1 MTPFNKFQAIPPP
14 LGFEE
19 FFAKVEEDELVLGQ
33 KTLEIIFWGRFFVMA
48 N

>member
-19 FFAKVEEDELVLGQ
+19 FFAKVEEDELALGQ